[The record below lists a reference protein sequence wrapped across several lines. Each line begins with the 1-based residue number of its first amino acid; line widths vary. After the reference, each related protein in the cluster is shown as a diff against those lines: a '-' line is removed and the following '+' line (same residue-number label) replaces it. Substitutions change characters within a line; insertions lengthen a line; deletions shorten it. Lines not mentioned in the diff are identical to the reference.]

1 MGLVIDGT
9 TISTS
14 ANVYVDG
21 VAVSKVYIDG
31 TLVWTK
37 ASSSTGSWKTA
48 WSGSVI
54 LMPYGYDDMS
64 GNFGTVYAQ
73 VDGTITGNIIQA
85 EGIYYQ
91 DLIDSDGNLVD
102 SYPEDIIP
110 NKSTTNPTAMG
121 TWYPSSSYFGVCLYQ
136 PTYMGNNLIEI
147 SADTAWDLVDSETLL
162 GEYFEITAIYY
173 YS

>member
-21 VAVSKVYIDG
+21 VAVNNVYIDG

-37 ASSSTGSWKTA
+37 ASSGSWKTA
-48 WSGSVI
+48 WSGNII
-54 LMPYGYDDMS
+54 LMPYGLDK
-64 GNFGTVYAQ
+64 GILGVGTVYDK
-73 VDGTITGNIIQA
+73 VSGTITGNIIQA

-91 DLIDSDGNLVD
+91 DLFDTGWNPVD
-102 SYPEDIIP
+102 SYTEDIIP

-121 TWYPSSSYFGVCLYQ
+121 TWYPSSPYYDVCLYQ

-147 SADTAWDLVDSETLL
+147 SADTAFDFVGSELMFS
-162 GEYFEITAIYY
+162 EYFVITAIYY